1 VSKEFFSTIKSKP
14 CRTLI
19 FTLRDEDGNVVSRE
33 EDLEFVC
40 CNFYKKLYQVKE
52 ETLEQIEMRAMV
64 LESLPKFFS
73 SELNARLG
81 RPISMEE
88 LHPVTKS
95 MVKNKSP
102 SQDGVVVEFYL
113 FGYEVIRVE
122 FSQMIKVAM
131 QVGRFPKGVIK
142 GMVTLLFKAR
152 EKENLGHWPSHYPL
166 ERGLQDFC

>member
-1 VSKEFFSTIKSKP
+1 LEVGSLRNKIQELEDVKAAGQRLWARIRWNHLHNIVSKEFFSTIKSKP
-14 CRTLI
+14 SKTSI

-64 LESLPKFFS
+64 LESLPKKFS
-73 SELNARLG
+73 SELNARLH

-88 LHPVTKS
+88 LYLVTKS

-102 SQDGVVVEFYL
+102 SPDGRVLPFCC
-113 FGYEVIRVE
+113 EVIREDV
-122 FSQMIKVAM
+122 SQMI
-131 QVGRFPKGVIK
+131 
-142 GMVTLLFKAR
+142 
-152 EKENLGHWPSHYPL
+152 
-166 ERGLQDFC
+166 